1 MILNLLCH
9 KKKRNEIKLNPK
21 NLSNVDKFCNLRV
34 LGVSCHP
41 AIIPL
46 EGNHSIG
53 RKLPQVLINVL
64 FGFHLA
70 WWTSTENLT
79 KVRKEVRVPS
89 RGGFGGLNPHQNHLD
104 PHFIWPWVQWT
115 LCIDLSQAGSNFSYG
130 ILKSL
135 VCWWPHSSFVLYNVI
150 RKYNICSRIKCQ
162 HVTCAQYDPA
172 STPERVNLLLQMK
185 TK

>member
-1 MILNLLCH
+1 MHRTNMTGWWLYTWDHELCLSSVTWIVYVEVYITALNIIIFGLCYYP
-9 KKKRNEIKLNPK
+9 I
-21 NLSNVDKFCNLRV
+21 CNYV
-34 LGVSCHP
+34 VFIC
-41 AIIPL
+41 IPL
-46 EGNHSIG
+46 
-53 RKLPQVLINVL
+53 
-64 FGFHLA
+64 F
-70 WWTSTENLT
+70 
-79 KVRKEVRVPS
+79 RVPS

-115 LCIDLSQAGSNFSYG
+115 LCIDFSQAGSNFSYG

-135 VCWWPHSSFVLYNVI
+135 ICWWPHSSFVLYNVI
-150 RKYNICSRIKCQ
+150 RKYNICSRIKCK